1 MEEVLRKGQSPVK
14 IDFPLIADER
24 AEVSKLYGMLHQP
37 VSTTKYVRGVFI
49 VNPDNIIEATYFY
62 PMNIG
67 RNMEEILRTVQALQT
82 SQASNLFTPANWTPG
97 GDLLVP
103 HFPYTREEL
112 AEEPEKFNE
121 FYNIGSMLWY
131 KKGK

>member
-1 MEEVLRKGQSPVK
+1 
-14 IDFPLIADER
+14 
-24 AEVSKLYGMLHQP
+24 
-37 VSTTKYVRGVFI
+37 
-49 VNPDNIIEATYFY
+49 
-62 PMNIG
+62 
-67 RNMEEILRTVQALQT
+67 
-82 SQASNLFTPANWTPG
+82 
-97 GDLLVP
+97 VP